1 MRTYTLESNNK
12 VYVGQNARDN
22 EEMVLFVNEVDA
34 LWFHIED
41 ESGPHVIVESA
52 SATDIKEAARYA
64 RGNHT
69 GRCTVMYC
77 NIRELSKNHKCAV
90 GEFITPENYNTVTL
104 KK

>member
-22 EEMVLFVNEVDA
+22 EDMILFFNESDA
-34 LWFHIED
+34 LWFHLED
-41 ESGPHVIVESA
+41 EPGPHVIVENA
-52 SATDIKEAARYA
+52 SPTDIKEAAQYA
-64 RGNHT
+64 RGRHL

-77 NIRELSKNHKCAV
+77 NIKELSKDHKCTV
-90 GEFITPENYNTVTL
+90 GEFITPENYRTVTV